1 MQETSAL
8 YKTILNNPNHW
19 FESKLTID
27 TGIETAT
34 LNEQS
39 IMSMQS
45 NDEVFPNG
53 TPQVGYA
60 ISAQL
65 DTVII
70 RPNFTIPRAAKIRPY
85 VRACSDYG
93 DRPGAIAGIA
103 VAGLSVVGISQGLII
118 SEWLPKGVFYIDTRR
133 ESVNVY
139 GPDTISIHAY
149 DGMMKFDI
157 PYPSDN
163 SASYPKKDTD
173 MVAFLAASV
182 GVGVDI
188 RNAEVMTRSYYFP
201 LLVGYT
207 AREVLGFIA
216 GAYGGNF
223 IMNENGELRLIKLRD
238 LPKNMS
244 TLTAPNGDYL
254 LFGDTR
260 ILLFAGSN

>member
-1 MQETSAL
+1 MQNTSAL
-8 YKTILNNPNHW
+8 YKEIINDQNHW

-27 TGIETAT
+27 LGTETAT

-65 DTVII
+65 DAVII
-70 RPNFTIPRAAKIRPY
+70 SPHFTIPRAAKIRPY

-93 DRPGAIAGIA
+93 ERPGAIAGIA
-103 VAGLSVVGISQGLII
+103 VAGISVVGISQGLSI

-223 IMNENGELRLIKLRD
+223 IMNENGELRLLKLRD